1 MTTLMIRTSLL
12 LLWISNATCLAQTP
26 HFSKLISTKKGTGL
40 SKTYRILPE
49 DITPGGILPS
59 SSIQD
64 KTKSND
70 GLISQ
75 VSAGIRSTFLPS
87 GYPKSTPPGYLQYSI
102 WSWIQDL
109 SSQLRS
115 VLATQRVLEG
125 VGVGR
130 QGATALSALLNF
142 LVRDGCGMG
151 ANLLFTSLASSS
163 FSTDGKRWRI
173 FADIMVDIGLTLEVC
188 ATMVPGNWFLP
199 MICAG
204 NMCKA
209 ICGVAAG
216 AVGGVFNLHW
226 AQGSD
231 IADIQAK
238 FGAQHTVTGSLGL
251 LCAYQFVQT
260 VAQVDPTHLWALYGA
275 LTILHLYANMRCMK
289 IIAFDY
295 LNTPRMRMVIQQ
307 FLEQWNNGQAE
318 TLTILNPKDWLARS
332 HSSSASHLDE
342 NLPRV
347 VYYSVNPLRD
357 TGNYR
362 TAISEQLTN
371 YWDHSQNQYATRNI

>member
-1 MTTLMIRTSLL
+1 MLMIRTSLFW
-12 LLWISNATCLAQTP
+12 LWISNATCLAQTP
-26 HFSKLISTKKGTGL
+26 NFSKVISTKKGTGL

-64 KTKSND
+64 KTKSSNH
-70 GLISQ
+70 GIISQ
-75 VSAGIRSTFLPS
+75 ISAGIRSTFLPS

-188 ATMVPGNWFLP
+188 ATMVPGTWFLP
-199 MICAG
+199 MICTFRPCQLSFWLLSVAVCTWIIMNRVAG
-204 NMCKA
+204 VVVNTHPHDTLVLTPFPFPFFQVRA
-209 ICGVAAG
+209 ICAR
-216 AVGGVFNLHW
+216 
-226 AQGSD
+226 
-231 IADIQAK
+231 
-238 FGAQHTVTGSLGL
+238 
-251 LCAYQFVQT
+251 QFVESQRGQS
-260 VAQVDPTHLWALYGA
+260 VASLICIG
-275 LTILHLYANMRCMK
+275 
-289 IIAFDY
+289 
-295 LNTPRMRMVIQQ
+295 
-307 FLEQWNNGQAE
+307 
-318 TLTILNPKDWLARS
+318 
-332 HSSSASHLDE
+332 
-342 NLPRV
+342 
-347 VYYSVNPLRD
+347 LRD
-357 TGNYR
+357 R
-362 TAISEQLTN
+362 TLRTFKPNSV
-371 YWDHSQNQYATRNI
+371 HSTPSLAA